1 MSSLFSV
8 LSGVFFAFVAIS
20 SWKHP
25 HTQCSLLLSSK
36 AVCDMRSDGDAPFS
50 NIQFHKFYII
60 CFALLRFMLI
70 QFFDVTMRLHWVTRC
85 LHLWFWPMTLSHI
98 SHIEYAIVFISRRKK
113 NGSHVFKAMP
123 VDLHIVFT
131 VLAHWKWDI
140 LLFDFQLIHGTK
152 NVNNIHYTVG
162 KKFSFDDFVEIDGDA
177 IFLIFCSFD
186 FEVSLL
192 WFLSRIFFN
201 FFSPFY

>member
-8 LSGVFFAFVAIS
+8 FSGVFFAFVAIS
-20 SWKHP
+20 SWKHT

-60 CFALLRFMLI
+60 CFALLLFMLI

-113 NGSHVFKAMP
+113 MEATYLRQCHSIYISFS
-123 VDLHIVFT
+123 LF
-131 VLAHWKWDI
+131 
-140 LLFDFQLIHGTK
+140 LLIENETF
-152 NVNNIHYTVG
+152 YC
-162 KKFSFDDFVEIDGDA
+162 
-177 IFLIFCSFD
+177 LIFS
-186 FEVSLL
+186 
-192 WFLSRIFFN
+192 WFMELKM
-201 FFSPFY
+201 